1 VAYLS
6 RRAFDT
12 NILRYLESDLGN
24 QDIERYDANHL
35 DLQMIGKLMWLFFV
49 FVELGA
55 LVSGHVI

>member
-1 VAYLS
+1 MAYLS